1 MAIKDKK
8 DVSVLIEAQIPEF
21 VTQEHPKFKQ
31 FIERYYEFME
41 SQQVYFTGF
50 EFNEDKLVP
59 ETTTTDNGHFIYEDG
74 VGLQLESDRDTLA
87 NANLQFLIGET
98 LTGNTSTATAVVT
111 GTMGNTLAFIK
122 PTNEATFKI
131 DEKITGSTSRAY
143 AVLANGVSANVF
155 PDGSIE
161 SFRSRGAI
169 AATRELES
177 MQDIDGTSEG
187 LIDDAWKKEF
197 YTNIPTTTK
206 TDRRQL
212 LKNMKEVY
220 KSKGNESSFTWLF
233 RSLYAKEDIEFY
245 YPKNDMSKLSDGKW
259 TLEKSIKIATV
270 SAENI
275 NLFTGKRV
283 TGSTSGCS
291 GMVEHMIESFVEGGL
306 QITELILSNI
316 ELGFNFT
323 IGDDFGALSYF
334 TIDEAIT
341 TEADANGDVA
351 TGTTL
356 GTVTSVTIQVDTTN
370 MLMEDGDYIS
380 YEDADLMDY
389 EHILSDINVGGT
401 GYVKGDTITMVG
413 GGGGDA
419 SGIVS
424 VVEYTVDTTAV
435 LMEDGDNIS
444 YEDADL
450 LVYEQE
456 SDVTIATGAIKQ
468 IEVNNFGGGYTS
480 PPTVST
486 SGGNQD
492 AQLTAVLGAYGEYAG
507 KYVGTDGLLSGTPKI
522 QDGKY
527 YQDFSYVIKT
537 DFDVNI
543 FRNDVKR
550 IIHPSGLVMFGELA
564 IRNKVSARMFD
575 DGQSGNVDSLTPTDT
590 RKNHTLEVAIN
601 SYANLQYQS
610 SNTQN
615 ELEIFTADHP
625 WQAMDARLE
634 VRDNNNLL
642 EENFRDVTVARSNST
657 SFTVTD
663 TLHGLVVDDTIQI
676 SGFPGDISTD
686 YWDGKYVIQTI
697 PTTNTYTVIPG
708 RGDPGAGVTADP
720 YFYIVLDS
728 TNGSADAGDNIIM
741 EDSANNDLLVADSSV
756 EYLTVETISFANVW
770 LSNTANWDTPFNGA
784 ILDEAG
790 DNILI
795 EPGGT
800 FLYPNLQFPI
810 AETGTVSID
819 MSFSSDL
826 LMEDHG
832 YDTGLSDSGYILT
845 EDTGSMG
852 TGPARY
858 IALEED
864 TWGTNHYESI
874 PFFETSV
881 SWTNSQTTGWMILQE
896 DGSGGFLYEDD
907 SNPAL
912 GERILTE
919 YSHVTT
925 SDEGKVKRVV
935 PTIEYIDYVSGLGR
949 IITENGDL
957 IINEV
962 ISSSP
967 DEGVSY
973 IREEEYYNSSFVP
986 TVEFDIVDSMGW
998 HLRGE
1003 DGSYIINEDKTRTI
1017 LELPTNRSGSK
1028 TITSLGSTQPATV
1041 LSTGTSSNGGA
1052 NMGGELISDYT
1063 GKGDTTGFTFGM
1075 QVFRPHYTSQWK
1087 SPATDISFTHDRMT
1101 LEGEVGLL
1109 LAEDDLLVT
1118 DHILFEDYPAIE
1130 GDILNSGEAYSEFIQ
1145 LEDQG
1150 AGNNILNEDNLQKI
1164 LMETSRIFPSEYR
1177 IHQSWIVIP
1186 AYQHSRVLT
1195 RLEGQISI
1203 PHNSTTVTGTNTT
1216 FTSQVKAGD
1225 IFQTADENII
1235 LEDTTTMLMENGDN
1249 ITYEDDD
1256 LMDQEHVESDT
1267 DDLQLEDGGKVILTE
1282 PGEFK
1287 IASITNDTT
1296 LVVTRKHWGG
1306 TDAVFWRQ

>member
-1 MAIKDKK
+1 
-8 DVSVLIEAQIPEF
+8 
-21 VTQEHPKFKQ
+21 
-31 FIERYYEFME
+31 
-41 SQQVYFTGF
+41 
-50 EFNEDKLVP
+50 
-59 ETTTTDNGHFIYEDG
+59 
-74 VGLQLESDRDTLA
+74 
-87 NANLQFLIGET
+87 
-98 LTGNTSTATAVVT
+98 
-111 GTMGNTLAFIK
+111 
-122 PTNEATFKI
+122 
-131 DEKITGSTSRAY
+131 
-143 AVLANGVSANVF
+143 
-155 PDGSIE
+155 
-161 SFRSRGAI
+161 
-169 AATRELES
+169 
-177 MQDIDGTSEG
+177 
-187 LIDDAWKKEF
+187 
-197 YTNIPTTTK
+197 
-206 TDRRQL
+206 
-212 LKNMKEVY
+212 
-220 KSKGNESSFTWLF
+220 
-233 RSLYAKEDIEFY
+233 
-245 YPKNDMSKLSDGKW
+245 
-259 TLEKSIKIATV
+259 
-270 SAENI
+270 
-275 NLFTGKRV
+275 
-283 TGSTSGCS
+283 
-291 GMVEHMIESFVEGGL
+291 MVEHMIESFVEGGL
-306 QITELILSNI
+306 QITELVLSDI

-323 IGDDFGALSYF
+323 VGDDYGKLSFF
-334 TIDEAIT
+334 TIEEDIA
-341 TEADANGDVA
+341 TEADANGDIA
-351 TGTTL
+351 SGTTL

-370 MLMEDGDYIS
+370 MLMEDATPVANTALSPALAGQFIQ
-380 YEDADLMDY
+380 YEDNDLMDY
-389 EHILSDINVGGT
+389 EYILSEVNVGGT
-401 GYVKGDTITMVG
+401 GYIVGDPVIFTG

-419 SGIVS
+419 KGVVS
-424 VVEYTVDTTAV
+424 VVEYTVDTTNM
-435 LMEDGDNIS
+435 LMEDDFLIS
-444 YEDADL
+444 YEDTDLMVYNQESADL
-450 LVYEQE
+450 IP
-456 SDVTIATGAIKQ
+456 SGAIKKV
-468 IEVNNFGGGYTS
+468 EVNNFGGGYSS
-480 PPTVST
+480 PPTVT
-486 SGGNQD
+486 TTGGNQD
-492 AQLTAVLGAYGEYAG
+492 AQLTAVLSAYGEYAG
-507 KYVGTDGLLSGTPKI
+507 KYVGTDGLISGTPKI

-564 IRNKVSARMFD
+564 IRNKVSARMWD
-575 DGQSGNVDSLTPTDT
+575 DGQHGNVDTLSTDI
-590 RKNHTLEVAIN
+590 RRNHTCEVTIN

-610 SNTQN
+610 SNNQT
-615 ELEIFTADHP
+615 ELEIYTADHP
-625 WQAMDARLE
+625 WQAIDARLE
-634 VRDNNNLL
+634 VRDDNNLL
-642 EENFRDVTVARSNST
+642 EENSRDVTVARTNST
-657 SFTVTD
+657 TFTVTD
-663 TLHGLVVDDTIQI
+663 TLHGLLVNDRIQI
-676 SGFPGDISTD
+676 SGFPGGISTD
-686 YWDGKYVIQTI
+686 YWDGEYAIQTI
-697 PTTNTYTVIPG
+697 PTTNTYTITPG

-720 YFYIVLDS
+720 YFYIVLD
-728 TNGSADAGDNIIM
+728 NSALSGTADVGDNIIM
-741 EDSANNDLLVADSSV
+741 EDSANNDLLIADSSV

-770 LSNTANWDTPFNGA
+770 LSNTSNWDNPFNGA

-790 DNILI
+790 DTILLQ
-795 EPGGT
+795 PGGT
-800 FLYPNLQFPI
+800 YLYPQLKFPI

-845 EDTGSMG
+845 EDTGSFG
-852 TGPARY
+852 TGPPRY

-864 TWGTNHYESI
+864 TYGDNHYESI

-925 SDEGKVKRVV
+925 SDEGRVKRVV
-935 PTIEYIDYVSGLGR
+935 PTIEYVDYVSGLGR
-949 IITENGDL
+949 IITESGDL

-962 ISSSP
+962 ISSLS

-973 IREEEYYNSSFVP
+973 IREERYYNNLLLP
-986 TVEFDIVDSMGW
+986 TKELVFTDSMGGD
-998 HLRGE
+998 LRGE
-1003 DGSYIINEDKTRTI
+1003 DGSHIIHEDQNGENNSRI
-1017 LELPTNRSGSK
+1017 VLEFFANPPASK
-1028 TITSLGSTQPATV
+1028 RDKIITQLGSTQPATV
-1041 LSTGTSSNGGA
+1041 LTNAPTVDGGA
-1052 NMGGELISDYT
+1052 NMGGELISNYI
-1063 GKGDTTGFTFGM
+1063 GHGEDTTGSTFGM

-1087 SPATDISFTHDRMT
+1087 SPLTDISFTHDRMT

-1296 LVVTRKHWGG
+1296 LIVTRKHWGG